1 MTETS
6 FTPETGGADVAAYEN
21 TDLSQLNATGDELP
35 PTEKRLEGILI
46 RTIFFGRIAAWISI
60 FVLIGAALYGWTRN
74 QTQNS
79 WLMSLPMNTS
89 GTPLCSWMNHGYDTN
104 LRKDST
110 FRDYLTSKGKQSFV
124 ELLDRG
130 HCIAPDTIA
139 EWLDIQKTFMSE
151 ELARVY
157 ESIIPKKFLGTTIT
171 SSPELDVIAK
181 NSPEHRM
188 HHDILLQLLSDT
200 LAKMAD
206 SSSRIT
212 CHEINFFEL
221 TADAHCKAT
230 ARPPVQPRARAVAF
244 MKELSSTESVLVT
257 YPNTLDMT
265 IDEKTGL
272 LQTSF
277 SVKMTYI
284 PARYEANTIQKLT
297 YDKR

>member
-1 MTETS
+1 MTETQ

-35 PTEKRLEGILI
+35 PTEKRLESILI
-46 RTIFFGRIAAWISI
+46 RTVFFGRIAAWISI
-60 FVLIGAALYGWTRN
+60 LVLIVAGLYGWTRN

-89 GTPLCSWMNHGYDTN
+89 GTPLCSWMNRGYDKD
-104 LRKDST
+104 LRKDT
-110 FRDYLTSKGKQSFV
+110 AFRDYLTTKGKQAYV

-130 HCIAPDTIA
+130 HCLAPDTIA
-139 EWLDIQKTFMSE
+139 GWLDIQKSFMSE
-151 ELARVY
+151 ELARAY

-188 HHDILLQLLSDT
+188 HHDIILQLLSDT
-200 LAKMAD
+200 SAKMVD
-206 SSSRIT
+206 STSRIV
-212 CHEINFFEL
+212 CGEVNFFEL
-221 TADAHCKAT
+221 TADAHCDVT
-230 ARPPVQPRARAVAF
+230 AKPPVQPRARAVAF
-244 MKELSSTESVLVT
+244 MKELSNTQSVLVT
-257 YPNTLDMT
+257 YPNTLDMS
-265 IDEKTGL
+265 IDEQTGL